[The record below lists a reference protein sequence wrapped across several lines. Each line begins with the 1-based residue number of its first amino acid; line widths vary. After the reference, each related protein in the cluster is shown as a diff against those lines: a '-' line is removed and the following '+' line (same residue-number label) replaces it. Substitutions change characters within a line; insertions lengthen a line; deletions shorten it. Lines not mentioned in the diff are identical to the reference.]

1 MDKISMKAGGER
13 DSTGN
18 IKLDFAK
25 NIALDSA
32 GKSLDSA
39 SLDSAN
45 LDFSAIVAEVLEV
58 ESAALLQARARI
70 DSAEL
75 CKIIDLIYRA
85 NRLIV
90 IGVGKSGLVGA
101 KIAATLSSTGTPS
114 VFMHPT
120 EAMHG
125 DLGGITRDDAV
136 LAISYSGESEEII
149 TLLPHLRRLSRGI
162 ITMTKHK
169 SSSISAQ
176 GDFFID
182 ISVER
187 EACPLNVAPTS
198 STTLTL
204 ALGDAL
210 AVCLMKKRNFS
221 KANFAN
227 FHPGGSLGRRL
238 FVKVKDLMQS
248 ENLPIID
255 KNTTLKDAII
265 AITKGKIGNVL
276 IAESGDFSAESSAQN
291 LGAESS
297 KKYGKLLAVLSDG
310 DLRRAMMREDFSLEA
325 CAIDFA
331 TRAPKV
337 CDDAE
342 ILAYDALKMIEDLKI
357 QMLVVVGENAEILG
371 VVHIHKLIEA
381 GIG

>member
-1 MDKISMKAGGER
+1 MD
-13 DSTGN
+13 N
-18 IKLDFAK
+18 
-25 NIALDSA
+25 LDSA
-32 GKSLDSA
+32 KESTGQDSA
-39 SLDSAN
+39 ENSLDSAN
-45 LDFSAIVAEVLEV
+45 LDFSAIVAEVLEI

-85 NRLIV
+85 NRLII

-125 DLGGITRDDAV
+125 DLGGIMRDDAV

-149 TLLPHLRRLSRGI
+149 TLMPHLRRLSRGI

-169 SSSISAQ
+169 NSSISAR

-221 KANFAN
+221 KENFAN

-238 FVKVKDLMQS
+238 FVKVKDLMQC

-265 AITKGKIGNVL
+265 AITNGKIGNVL
-276 IAESGDFSAESSAQN
+276 IAESTPLPAESSAQ
-291 LGAESS
+291 SS
-297 KKYGKLLAVLSDG
+297 NGKLLAVLSDG
-310 DLRRAMMREDFSLEA
+310 DLRRAMMRDDFSLEA
-325 CAIDFA
+325 RAIDFA

-357 QMLVVVGENAEILG
+357 QMLVVVGKNAEILG

>member
-1 MDKISMKAGGER
+1 MD
-13 DSTGN
+13 N
-18 IKLDFAK
+18 
-25 NIALDSA
+25 LDSA
-32 GKSLDSA
+32 KESTGQDSA
-39 SLDSAN
+39 EKSLDSAN
-45 LDFSAIVAEVLEV
+45 LDFSAMVAEVLEI

-75 CKIIDLIYRA
+75 HKIIDLIYRT

-125 DLGGITRDDAV
+125 DLGGIMRDDAV
-136 LAISYSGESEEII
+136 LAISYSGESEELI
-149 TLLPHLRRLSRGI
+149 TLMPHLRRLSRGI

-169 SSSISAQ
+169 NSSISAR

-221 KANFAN
+221 KENFAN

-238 FVKVKDLMQS
+238 FVKVKDLMQC

-276 IAESGDFSAESSAQN
+276 IAESTPLPAESSVQ
-291 LGAESS
+291 SS
-297 KKYGKLLAVLSDG
+297 KLLAVLSDG
-310 DLRRAMMREDFSLEA
+310 DLRRAMMRDDFSLEA
-325 CAIDFA
+325 RAIDFA

-337 CDDAE
+337 CNDAE

-357 QMLVVVGENAEILG
+357 QMLVVVGKNAEILG

>member
-1 MDKISMKAGGER
+1 MD
-13 DSTGN
+13 N
-18 IKLDFAK
+18 
-25 NIALDSA
+25 LDSA
-32 GKSLDSA
+32 KESTEQDSA
-39 SLDSAN
+39 EKSLDSAN
-45 LDFSAIVAEVLEV
+45 LDFSAIVAEVLEI

-85 NRLIV
+85 NRLII

-125 DLGGITRDDAV
+125 DLGGIMRDDAV

-149 TLLPHLRRLSRGI
+149 TLMPHLRRLSRGI

-169 SSSISAQ
+169 NSSISAR

-221 KANFAN
+221 KENFAN

-238 FVKVKDLMQS
+238 FVKVRDLMQC
-248 ENLPIID
+248 ENIPIID

-276 IAESGDFSAESSAQN
+276 IAESSAQ
-291 LGAESS
+291 SS
-297 KKYGKLLAVLSDG
+297 SGKLLAVLSDG

-325 CAIDFA
+325 RAIDFA

-337 CDDAE
+337 CDNAE

-357 QMLVVVGENAEILG
+357 QMLVVVGKNAEILG

>member
-1 MDKISMKAGGER
+1 MD
-13 DSTGN
+13 
-18 IKLDFAK
+18 
-25 NIALDSA
+25 
-32 GKSLDSA
+32 

-45 LDFSAIVAEVLEV
+45 AGKGRDSADFEADSAENALDSAHLNSAHLDFEKIVAEVLET
-58 ESAALLQARARI
+58 ESGALIKAKNRI
-70 DSAEL
+70 DANEL
-75 CKIIDLIYRA
+75 RKIIDLIYSA
-85 NRLIV
+85 NRLII

-114 VFMHPT
+114 VFIHPT

-125 DLGGITRDDAV
+125 DLGGILRDDAV

-149 TLLPHLRRLSRGI
+149 ALLPHLRRLSRGI
-162 ITMTKHK
+162 ITMSKHK
-169 SSSISAQ
+169 NSSISAQ

-182 ISVER
+182 ISVEK

-221 KANFAN
+221 KENFAN

-276 IAESGDFSAESSAQN
+276 IAESNLDSAKNSVKSAESCN
-291 LGAESS
+291 
-297 KKYGKLLAVLSDG
+297 YGRLLAVLSDG
-310 DLRRAMMREDFSLEA
+310 DLRRAMMREDFSLDA
-325 CAIDFA
+325 RAIDFA